1 MANRFKEPKNASSWT
16 SDSPREFWTRM
27 PAPVLTP
34 MSYPRLQEF
43 KAAQNAYNLVARV
56 IWRGASLL
64 VLVGLVASCCCCC
77 CCCSSLS
84 SSMRG
89 NVRRD
94 DDNDDES
101 LDDDVAAPMD
111 FCPSCVNGS
120 YYLL

>member
-43 KAAQNAYNLVARV
+43 KAAQNAYSLVARV
-56 IWRGASLL
+56 IWRGASL
-64 VLVGLVASCCCCC
+64 VLVGLVASSCC

>member
-43 KAAQNAYNLVARV
+43 KAAQNAYSLVARV
-56 IWRGASLL
+56 IWRGASL
-64 VLVGLVASCCCCC
+64 VLVGLVASSCCCC

-101 LDDDVAAPMD
+101 LDDDVAAPMG
-111 FCPSCVNGS
+111 FARFS